1 MITISRRFRVLSS
14 ESGPRVVEIN
24 GSKYA
29 ESDLLACEDMRRFL
43 KRLGLLRPAVR
54 CRFWLNEF
62 DLVLSD
68 ERPHGDDHLMV
79 WTYRRGDHQTWS
91 PDCNEGPNT
100 AQDDHVL
107 RCSYDLHTLIAMQPE
122 NVLCYLT
129 VQPLARLLGGYAC
142 IRMSNMVECPPGEL
156 FEKAA
161 VDYPLEPVGLD
172 EIMDDDLILPSQAND
187 LDADDLIALVPGLH
201 AVEGFI
207 SGLQVDADCCWE
219 GHAVM
224 YVHRAEILRRIGLY
238 VGPNADTWYAKTEE
252 PCTRTQEA
260 FDTMARHFLEE
271 CPENN
276 PEMAVYLEARKST
289 DGLEEILH
297 RHHAWLAKG
306 RGAYRFGKEPLPG
319 HHPLIRRNL

>member
-1 MITISRRFRVLSS
+1 
-14 ESGPRVVEIN
+14 
-24 GSKYA
+24 
-29 ESDLLACEDMRRFL
+29 
-43 KRLGLLRPAVR
+43 
-54 CRFWLNEF
+54 
-62 DLVLSD
+62 LSD
-68 ERPHGDDHLMV
+68 EAPEDENNLTVFVSRHGKDLVWMPWSIKGIVGTRPLSH
-79 WTYRRGDHQTWS
+79 
-91 PDCNEGPNT
+91 
-100 AQDDHVL
+100 
-107 RCSYDLHTLIAMQPE
+107 SYDLFRLIGTRPE
-122 NVLCYLT
+122 YDFQYLT
-129 VQPLARLLGGYAC
+129 IQPRKRSIGFNAEIEMKHL
-142 IRMSNMVECPPGEL
+142 VECPPGEL

-207 SGLQVDADCCWE
+207 SGLQVDAHCCWE

-260 FDTMARHFLEE
+260 FDTMGRHFLEE

-276 PEMAVYLEARKST
+276 PEMAVYL
-289 DGLEEILH
+289 
-297 RHHAWLAKG
+297 
-306 RGAYRFGKEPLPG
+306 
-319 HHPLIRRNL
+319 